1 MARAASG
8 DIAVT
13 DNSLIKLGD
22 LTKPATVLI
31 EKISD
36 AVGGIFKPYQIVR
49 VAKAEAEANRIQA
62 ASQIEITDLQR
73 RAMHR
78 FLGEEAMKQSNIE
91 SITQDAL
98 PLLGEESKPEE
109 LEKDWIVNFFDKSR
123 IVSDQDM
130 QRLWARVLAG
140 EANAPGAFSKRTV
153 NVLSDLDKSDAEL
166 FSHLCGFSWLVATH
180 IPLVFDLAADIYKA
194 AGITFASLSHLE
206 SLGLVQFDNI
216 AGFQL
221 QQLPQHLAVAYFQ
234 RAVMLT
240 LPAASGNSLPI
251 GKVMFTRAGQEL
263 VPVAGAAPINEFFD
277 FVNSRWV
284 TLGLVVNP
292 GA

>member
-1 MARAASG
+1 M
-8 DIAVT
+8 T